1 MKVNFKFPLTVNK
14 RSVEFPNS
22 TAMRISIC
30 NAPGNQNR
38 GRTRCSDL
46 SHKQKKKGKSLTF
59 TLLFALFKKRNIPI
73 WQQLRQSLPMLL

>member
-1 MKVNFKFPLTVNK
+1 MKANFKFPLTVNK

-38 GRTRCSDL
+38 DRTRCSDL
-46 SHKQKKKGKSLTF
+46 SHKKKE
-59 TLLFALFKKRNIPI
+59 KRRLQRVGSGARD
-73 WQQLRQSLPMLL
+73 WFY

>member
-1 MKVNFKFPLTVNK
+1 MKANFKFPLTVNK

-38 GRTRCSDL
+38 GRTRR
-46 SHKQKKKGKSLTF
+46 TI
-59 TLLFALFKKRNIPI
+59 LFHR
-73 WQQLRQSLPMLL
+73 PMKNAASNGLEAAQGIGFIENS

>member
-1 MKVNFKFPLTVNK
+1 MKANFKFPLTVKK

-46 SHKQKKKGKSLTF
+46 SHKQKKNAASNGLEAAQGIGFIENS
-59 TLLFALFKKRNIPI
+59 
-73 WQQLRQSLPMLL
+73 

>member
-1 MKVNFKFPLTVNK
+1 MKANFKFPLTVNK

-46 SHKQKKKGKSLTF
+46 SHKQKKTPPPTDWKRRQGLV
-59 TLLFALFKKRNIPI
+59 LLKIVREVL
-73 WQQLRQSLPMLL
+73 